1 MRSEDSCEGK
11 WTAVFESRW
20 QIYPVSNSLFFD
32 HSSVDFFRGL
42 LTGKSLLKELKF
54 IASRIA
60 VTILLRDRVRT
71 NAILDN
77 KDGYRSFS

>member
-1 MRSEDSCEGK
+1 
-11 WTAVFESRW
+11 
-20 QIYPVSNSLFFD
+20 VSNSLFFD